1 MKKILL
7 IGGNGYMGSR
17 IYEYLLS
24 EGYIIDNVDLCWFG
38 KVFDETIVEDYRNL
52 TKEII
57 QKYTHIILL
66 AGHSSVSMCSDNFL
80 SAFKNNVSNFIDIIE
95 KITDEQ
101 TLIYSTT
108 CAVYGNTSEL
118 MDETE
123 QIKDS
128 ANYYDFTKVARENIA
143 KLYPNKKLIGLRFGT
158 VGGFSKNYRIENL
171 MNALTLSSLNKS
183 LTISNGE
190 SMRSVLGITDFCL
203 VMQKLLEAKTINH
216 RIYNIT
222 SFNDKIINIGN
233 AIKDLTDSNILVNES
248 LKTDYS
254 FNCSNNRFEQEFN
267 FKFNSTVETIYKDII
282 ENIDRIQYKNPR
294 KTTTYV

>member
-1 MKKILL
+1 MKKLL
-7 IGGNGYMGSR
+7 IIGGNGYIGSR
-17 IYEYLLS
+17 MYEYLLS
-24 EGYIIDNVDLCWFG
+24 QGYTIDNVDLCWFG

-52 TKEII
+52 PKEMI
-57 QKYTHIILL
+57 QQYTHIILL
-66 AGHSSVSMCSDNFL
+66 AGHSSVSMCSYNFL
-80 SAFKNNVSNFIDIIE
+80 SAYKNNVSNFIDIIE

-108 CAVYGNTSEL
+108 CAVYGNNSKL
-118 MDETE
+118 MDEND

-128 ANYYDFTKVARENIA
+128 SNYYDFTKVTRENIA

-183 LTISNGE
+183 LIVSNGE
-190 SMRSVLGITDFCL
+190 SMRSVLGITDSYL
-203 VMQKLLEAKTINH
+203 VMQKLIEAKTINH

-222 SFNDKIINIGN
+222 SFNDKIINVAN
-233 AIKDLTDSNILVNES
+233 TIKDLTGSKIIINET

-254 FNCSNNRFEQEFN
+254 FNCSNSLFEQEFD
-267 FKFNSTVETIYKDII
+267 FKFTSTIKSIYEDII
-282 ENIDRIQYKNPR
+282 ENLDRIQYKNPR
-294 KTTTYV
+294 KTIIYA